1 MVPIIFADLGTL
13 GGKLKADSYKTLGDF
28 VKDATKIFNNA
39 RYYNTKDSPIFLCAE
54 KLEKF
59 FVQQLKDIKGLPDAL
74 S

>member
-1 MVPIIFADLGTL
+1 MRADLYSTV
-13 GGKLKADSYKTLGDF
+13 GDF

-39 RYYNTKDSPIFLCAE
+39 RYYNATDTPVFLCAE

-59 FVQQLKDIKGLPDAL
+59 FVQQLKDIKPYPEKK